1 MKVFF
6 FFIFTVALFALIGGV
21 YLVDPG
27 SVEILWFGYSV
38 QLSAILATG
47 VLVFCVLAFLILG
60 YSLWWVIHLPS
71 RWISA
76 FQKSQTTG
84 PQFELLRLLSLYEEE
99 SLNVALSF
107 TKKMRKKFES
117 IPLFLWISGNIFEKT
132 GHHLEAEQAFM
143 SLLSHPDTFFLGLK
157 GQIRSALK
165 QGDYNRAYELLKH
178 AEKDYGS
185 SPWVLKHLLAV
196 AREKKKFIDAEK
208 IALRLDDLGY
218 LTKEQS
224 KKQLGYIEYQEALDP
239 HITPDQKEA
248 YLRQAH
254 YLDPSLSQV
263 SEMLADMLH
272 QQGHKTQAL
281 SVLQATWIQAP
292 TQKIGDLFLKFTS
305 PKNEVEAF
313 QKAKEFVKKNPN
325 NSESLLFIARTGLK
339 AKLWGETRVAL
350 TELLKEHPTTI
361 AYQLMAHLEYQEHQ
375 NMKAAMEWLELGLQ
389 APRYS
394 PPLLF

>member
-157 GQIRSALK
+157 GQIR
-165 QGDYNRAYELLKH
+165 
-178 AEKDYGS
+178 
-185 SPWVLKHLLAV
+185 
-196 AREKKKFIDAEK
+196 
-208 IALRLDDLGY
+208 
-218 LTKEQS
+218 
-224 KKQLGYIEYQEALDP
+224 
-239 HITPDQKEA
+239 
-248 YLRQAH
+248 
-254 YLDPSLSQV
+254 
-263 SEMLADMLH
+263 
-272 QQGHKTQAL
+272 
-281 SVLQATWIQAP
+281 
-292 TQKIGDLFLKFTS
+292 
-305 PKNEVEAF
+305 
-313 QKAKEFVKKNPN
+313 
-325 NSESLLFIARTGLK
+325 
-339 AKLWGETRVAL
+339 
-350 TELLKEHPTTI
+350 
-361 AYQLMAHLEYQEHQ
+361 
-375 NMKAAMEWLELGLQ
+375 
-389 APRYS
+389 
-394 PPLLF
+394 